1 VSTAVETVPVM
12 AVRGVSKTFERGP
25 ERLAALRDVSL
36 DVRPGEVVGL
46 VGPSGSGKTTLLS
59 VMAGWERPDEGSVEW
74 RGDAVALRKV
84 PWNEMAVVPQDLAL
98 LEELSNVENV
108 TLAFRMAR
116 GQNAPASERIAM
128 LADLLGI
135 TEFLDRM
142 PHEVSL
148 GEQQR
153 VAMARALALSPRLV
167 LADEPT
173 AHQDEASTKQL
184 LRAIRAAADSGTAF
198 VIATHSS
205 EVVQHLDRVVAMRDG
220 RLTAGSPIGPDPS
233 TA

>member
-1 VSTAVETVPVM
+1 MSAVGGGEPVI
-12 AVRGVSKTFERGP
+12 AVFGVSKAFARGP

-59 VMAGWERPDEGSVEW
+59 VMAGWERPDEGSIEW
-74 RGDAVALRKV
+74 RGSTVELRRL
-84 PWNEMAVVPQDLAL
+84 PWSEMAVVPQDLAL
-98 LEELSNVENV
+98 LEELPNVENV
-108 TLAFRMAR
+108 TLAFRL
-116 GQNAPASERIAM
+116 APGNDGPSPEERVAT
-128 LADLLGI
+128 LVDLLAIDEVLG
-135 TEFLDRM
+135 RM

-173 AHQDEASTKQL
+173 AHQDEASTERL
-184 LRAIRAAADSGTAF
+184 LRAMRAAADAGTAF
-198 VIATHSS
+198 VIATHSG
-205 EVVQHLDRVVAMRDG
+205 EVARRLDRIVAMRDG
-220 RLTAGSPIGPDPS
+220 RVTGASPAAI
-233 TA
+233 

>member
-1 VSTAVETVPVM
+1 MTASARSRPVM
-12 AVRGVSKTFERGP
+12 SVHGVAKTFERGP
-25 ERLAALRDVSL
+25 ERLVALRDVTL
-36 DVRPGEVVGL
+36 DVQPGEIVGL

-59 VMAGWERPDEGSVEW
+59 IMAGWEAADEGSVEW
-74 RGDAVALRKV
+74 LGTTVAPRRL
-84 PWNEMAVVPQDLAL
+84 PWTDLAIVPQDLAL
-98 LEELSNVENV
+98 LEELPNGENI

-116 GQNAPASERIAM
+116 RSSEAAGERLAM
-128 LADLLGI
+128 LGQLLGI
-135 TEFLDRM
+135 SELLMRM

-153 VAMARALALSPRLV
+153 VAMARALALSPQLL

-184 LRAIRAAADSGTAF
+184 LRAIRAAADAGTAF

-205 EVVQHLDRVVAMRDG
+205 EVVQHLDRVALMRDG
-220 RLTAGSPIGPDPS
+220 RLAPMS
-233 TA
+233 